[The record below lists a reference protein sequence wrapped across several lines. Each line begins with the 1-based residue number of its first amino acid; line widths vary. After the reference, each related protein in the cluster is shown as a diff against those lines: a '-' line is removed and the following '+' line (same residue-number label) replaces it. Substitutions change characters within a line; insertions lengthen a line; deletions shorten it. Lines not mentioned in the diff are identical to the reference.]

1 MDNKK
6 LDILPCCINEKDTHF
21 VYYET
26 EEFTIGVSIFIE
38 GQGKIELFDNLMEEL
53 IYRFTENTVF
63 NSKYIKKLITEI
75 LFEFEDRVIVEN
87 IENTKIYLSCILT
100 DYCNVIYVYMK
111 YYYFNII
118 RDDEIFFKN
127 QIIEKGD
134 IIGYTELFPL
144 IENDLIEIRIGNK
157 KIVEFKILKI
167 NKISKFTNNNFLIK
181 FTILFLIFF
190 VFIYFILSNIYL
202 NNSFNH
208 IENIF
213 TKVNNNNFDYLSN
226 EKKLIEIENRLILID
241 KKYIYYTGK
250 NIEKR
255 EKLKN
260 KLSLEKN
267 KNNIFKNI
275 FEIKNITK
283 KMIKNREFLK
293 AKNEYVNI
301 KNKIEDISP
310 KLLIDINK
318 DIAELDKLIIEQNN
332 ELFLVG
338 EDIIKNTDILNNLI
352 EVYKKS
358 KFEID
363 INDLEDRKNNNFKI
377 LDNLKIKLDKRY
389 LKIDDLLDQN
399 ISEGLKEIIY
409 LKQEYSKLEFNKEVE
424 YLSKKEIEI
433 SNKILNLES
442 KMNELYNRHKE
453 YYEIKEY
460 ITSISFLEK
469 SLYYAN
475 LLHND
480 NKIKELEG
488 RIRLIYKQKKK
499 IEMENIKKVEDIKDK
514 LKLENDMKYT
524 IKLSI
529 EKGDKL
535 LKNDEYEKAF
545 IEYKKAI
552 ELMDKVN
559 YSKKIKLDIE
569 KKVEYIKKKKGKK
582 WWELWK

>member
-111 YYYFNII
+111 DYYFNII

-167 NKISKFTNNNFLIK
+167 NKISKFTNNNFFIK

-460 ITSISFLEK
+460 TTSISFLEK

-529 EKGDKL
+529 EKGDKS